1 MAHAFSAA
9 ASAEFTAEEMDFIAQ
24 HQMVQIVPLF
34 ELGRLHFIGRGF
46 GPFRA
51 RQPIDVPLWLAAE
64 LKKDGRCDMI
74 APPWLSVEGLEAV
87 ISSEKS
93 DKLML
98 STVHP
103 HYQEVAASILRHDP
117 ACVAEA
123 DRVRSLLKDL
133 EQLREAKIL
142 QSMKGMADRDRYS
155 NLAFANFSLMEV
167 SVAACCSH
175 GIRLTSSFT
184 PTVQCHPLHYASS
197 CQPYGGSNPLTSSSI
212 AICKLCL
219 QELDV
224 DAMAAQA
231 AGDDINRDI

>member
-1 MAHAFSAA
+1 MAHGFSAA

-93 DKLML
+93 DKLTL
-98 STVHP
+98 SSVHP
-103 HYQEVAASILRHDP
+103 HYQEIAASILRHDP
-117 ACVAEA
+117 ACVVEA

-142 QSMKGMADRDRYS
+142 QSLRGMAVAQTDQNQILRFS
-155 NLAFANFSLMEV
+155 NFSLMEV
-167 SVAACCSH
+167 SFAACCSR
-175 GIRLTSSFT
+175 I
-184 PTVQCHPLHYASS
+184 
-197 CQPYGGSNPLTSSSI
+197 
-212 AICKLCL
+212 
-219 QELDV
+219 
-224 DAMAAQA
+224 
-231 AGDDINRDI
+231 